1 MSLNMSLNKRHASTR
16 MTTSTS
22 TGPNK
27 LLPADQLSVPINFG
41 FKPLSAGWLPIQ
53 ILRKAL

>member
-1 MSLNMSLNKRHASTR
+1 MSLNKRHASTR
-16 MTTSTS
+16 MTTSAS